1 MSFDDDDFNPFNG
14 FHSGCELH
22 GEDFLRECTMCGAEF
37 CAACFPQSPLCPD
50 CVGQMD
56 FDDDEETMTPEE
68 KEISLLVGFD
78 EEDFIEEPA
87 NGAPPAEAAPPA
99 EEQPPQPA
107 RKKSA
112 APPKKPARKAP
123 AQKATKKPAA
133 KKTVAQKPAPK
144 KAAAKKVAGK
154 KPAVKKAAKPKPAPK
169 PKPKAKAKSAA
180 KPKPRRKK

>member
-78 EEDFIEEPA
+78 EEDFIEEPT

-112 APPKKPARKAP
+112 APKKKTARKAP
-123 AQKATKKPAA
+123 AKKATKKPAA
-133 KKTVAQKPAPK
+133 KKPAP
-144 KAAAKKVAGK
+144 
-154 KPAVKKAAKPKPAPK
+154 KKAAKPKPAPK

-180 KPKPRRKK
+180 NPKPRRKK